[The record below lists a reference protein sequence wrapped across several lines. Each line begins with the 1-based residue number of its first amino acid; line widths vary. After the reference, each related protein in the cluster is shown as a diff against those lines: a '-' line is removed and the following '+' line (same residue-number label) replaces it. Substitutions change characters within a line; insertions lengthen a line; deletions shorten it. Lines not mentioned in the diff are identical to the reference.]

1 MIEKLYEV
9 TNKEEKTYL
18 PAPEINE
25 PDGILRENVTFVS
38 KESDECDQ
46 DEIVATLWDFQT
58 EYDLNVGDTVLA
70 TLQFK
75 VYHSP
80 DGSSHQHVDV
90 IDVKKV
96 RDFK

>member
-1 MIEKLYEV
+1 MVDMLLEV
-9 TNKEEKTYL
+9 TNTEETTYL

-25 PDGILRENVTFVS
+25 PDGIPRKKASFVS
-38 KESDECDQ
+38 KENDECDR

-58 EYDLNVGDTVLA
+58 EYDLKVGDTVLA

-80 DGSSHQHVDV
+80 DGTNHQHVDV
-90 IDVKKV
+90 VDIKKV
-96 RDFK
+96 RDYD